1 MMMDLT
7 KDEMLWRYENLMKF
21 ITDEIE
27 ENDIEVQP
35 EDKDVDYEA
44 Y

>member
-1 MMMDLT
+1 MIQDLT
-7 KDEMLWRYENLMKF
+7 KEEMLWRYDNLIEF
-21 ITDEIE
+21 ISNEIE